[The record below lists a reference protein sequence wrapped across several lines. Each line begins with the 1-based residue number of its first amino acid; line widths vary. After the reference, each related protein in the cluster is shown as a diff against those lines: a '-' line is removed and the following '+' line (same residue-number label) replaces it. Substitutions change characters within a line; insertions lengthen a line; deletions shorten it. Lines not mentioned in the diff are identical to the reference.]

1 MTQFIAVHGAFRGR
15 WYWDPLRIELER
27 RGHGLRPVDLVGD
40 SLDEWVASTISAVE
54 MAGSE
59 PVVLVG
65 HSMGG
70 VVSQVAVGQLGGRVQ
85 RLVLLDSPLV
95 EPGQRPVDIS
105 GPTQPDESMLPPRE
119 FMVQPT
125 PVGPEQGFDDPSLAN
140 WVNERLRPVP
150 MGPQLDVAPVGTGR
164 AAATTVAFFS
174 RTPDGF
180 PSTFARHR
188 CEADGIDHVVLDGFH
203 DAPILDPGVVAD
215 LLLARL

>member
-1 MTQFIAVHGAFRGR
+1 MTQFIAVHGAFRGP
-15 WYWDPLRIELER
+15 WYWEPLGVELER
-27 RGHGLRPVDLVGD
+27 RGHGLQPVDLVGD
-40 SLDEWVASTISAVE
+40 SLEEWIASTVSAVE
-54 MAGSE
+54 AVGSE
-59 PVVLVG
+59 VVVLVG

-70 VVSQVAVGQLGGRVQ
+70 VVAQATMGQLGGRVQ

-105 GPTQPDESMLPPRE
+105 GPTPPDESMLPPRE

-140 WVNERLRPVP
+140 WVNERLRSVP

-174 RTPDGF
+174 RTPEGF
-180 PSTFARHR
+180 PSTFARRR
-188 CEADGIDHVVLDGFH
+188 CETEGIDHIVLDGFH
-203 DAPILDPGVVAD
+203 DAPILDRVTVAD
-215 LLLARL
+215 LLLDQR